1 MFRVRECAIVLLVA
15 CGKPATFQ
23 GETTLTITGT
33 PPAPPPVATP
43 EPPRVEV
50 RDNKIAINEKIQ
62 FAYDKA
68 DILPVSFDLLNEV
81 VAVIKKNPHIKRIR
95 IEGHA
100 SADGEINHNR
110 TLSEA
115 RARSVQAYL
124 INKGGIAKQM
134 LIAQGFGIDKPIA
147 DNATKEGREQ
157 NRRVEFN
164 IIEQEVTM
172 RKLEIDKGGK
182 EKVVEE
188 RKQTVKAGDT
198 SAAASK

>member
-1 MFRVRECAIVLLVA
+1 MFRVRVCAILLLVA

-23 GETTLTITGT
+23 GETMLTITGT
-33 PPAPPPVATP
+33 PPAPPPAATP
-43 EPPRVEV
+43 TPPRVEV
-50 RDNKIAINEKIQ
+50 RENKIAINEKIQ

-68 DILPVSFDLLNEV
+68 DILPVSFDLLNEI
-81 VAVIKKNPHIKRIR
+81 VAVIKKNPHIKRIQ

-100 SADGEINHNR
+100 SADGEVNHNR
-110 TLSEA
+110 QLSDA

-124 INKGGIAKQM
+124 IDKGGVAKQM
-134 LIAQGFGIDKPIA
+134 LIAKGFGIDKPIA
-147 DNATKEGREQ
+147 DNTTKEGREQ

-164 IIEQEVTM
+164 IVEQEVTM
-172 RKLEIDKGGK
+172 RKLEIDERGK

-188 RKQTVKAGDT
+188 RKQTVKSGDA